1 MEYKIVVVWNALLW
15 IINDSLSTSQLT
27 MSKHLKFQ
35 VINVATNDAN
45 ITVQEV
51 KFKQ

>member
-1 MEYKIVVVWNALLW
+1 MEYKIVVVW
-15 IINDSLSTSQLT
+15 NDSLSTSQLT
-27 MSKHLKFQ
+27 MSKHLKF
-35 VINVATNDAN
+35 INVATNGAN